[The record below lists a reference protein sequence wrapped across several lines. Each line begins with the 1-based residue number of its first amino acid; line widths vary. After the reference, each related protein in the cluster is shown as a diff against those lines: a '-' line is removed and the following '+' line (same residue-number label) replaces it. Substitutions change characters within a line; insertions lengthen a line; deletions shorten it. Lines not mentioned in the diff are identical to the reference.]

1 MWLGKREA
9 EEAIENLA
17 SAKKQKKDVV
27 AEQKVETKIQNKSK
41 KEETT
46 DEDTSASESEEE
58 QKVCF
63 LLHFF
68 PNRVLFVTFF
78 LNRMLFYIEL
88 LKLICMF

>member
-9 EEAIENLA
+9 EKAIENLA
-17 SAKKQKKDVV
+17 SAKKQKKDV

-46 DEDTSASESEEE
+46 DEDTSVSESEEE

-78 LNRMLFYIEL
+78 LNRILFYIEL
-88 LKLICMF
+88 LS